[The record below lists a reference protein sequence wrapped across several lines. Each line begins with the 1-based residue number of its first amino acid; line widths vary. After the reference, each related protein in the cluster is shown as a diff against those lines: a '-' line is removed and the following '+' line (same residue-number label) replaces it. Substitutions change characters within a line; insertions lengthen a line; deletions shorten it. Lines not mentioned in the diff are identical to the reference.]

1 MKIECEVSEEDLVRV
16 PRLASECDPTRLELS
31 PAEGFLLSR
40 IDGQTSWKLL
50 REIGG
55 LTADQVDLCVEEW
68 LMEGYIDI
76 DGRPPRV
83 KRRESAIPEKP
94 KPRRTML
101 PGEIDE
107 SLVDPSL
114 DLDAALQREILEV
127 EQKLECDY
135 FTLLGLERG
144 AEAKEIKRTY
154 FSLSK
159 RFHPDRYFRKNVG
172 EYGDRLHTVFKAISE
187 AYEVL
192 SDPASRKEI
201 EASLADPYRVETFSD
216 PGDPTAGK
224 KRSRRPLSPVERLR
238 QRMPFRVPEGV
249 RDEKTAQGD
258 DLFKAAQQ
266 SERMGRFGEAAA
278 NLRLAVAFDP
288 FNREYKR
295 ALGRLQAKIARDRI
309 EEILSATSGGL
320 AENEKGEAR
329 RLAQEMVLHR
339 PKDAKVLSLAARLYI
354 ELEDA
359 DHADEYVDRLATSA
373 PEDGEHHRIKAM
385 VHRLRGNKGHAMSEL
400 DKALELDA
408 NDAEAKKL
416 KKTLR
421 GGARRT

>member
-1 MKIECEVSEEDLVRV
+1 M
-16 PRLASECDPTRLELS
+16 
-31 PAEGFLLSR
+31 LSR

-55 LTADQVDLCVEEW
+55 LTPDQVDLCIEEW
-68 LMEGYIDI
+68 LMEAYIDI

-83 KRRESAIPEKP
+83 KRRETAIPEKP
-94 KPRRTML
+94 KPKRTML

-107 SLVDPSL
+107 SLIDSSL
-114 DLDAALQREILEV
+114 DLDVALQREILEV

-135 FTLLGLERG
+135 FTLLGLER
-144 AEAKEIKRTY
+144 EADGKEIKRSY
-154 FSLSK
+154 FVLSK

-172 EYGDRLHTVFKAISE
+172 DYGERLHTVFKAISE
-187 AYEVL
+187 AYELL

-201 EASLADPYRVETFSD
+201 LASLADPYRVETFSE
-216 PGDPTAGK
+216 PGDPAAGTTT
-224 KRSRRPLSPVERLR
+224 SRKPLSPVERLR
-238 QRMPFRVPEGV
+238 QRMLFRMPEGM

-266 SERMGRFGEAAA
+266 SERMGRFAEAAA

-295 ALGRLQAKIARDRI
+295 ALGKLQAQIARDRI
-309 EEILSATSGGL
+309 EELLSSASGGL
-320 AENEKGEAR
+320 GENEKGEAR

-339 PKDAKVLSLAARLYI
+339 PKDAKVLSLAARLYV

-359 DHADEYVDRLATSA
+359 DHADEYADRLATAA
-373 PEDGEHHRIKAM
+373 PDDGEHHRIRAM
-385 VHRLRGNKGHAMSEL
+385 VHRLRGNKGHAVSEVN
-400 DKALELDA
+400 KALELDEI
-408 NDAEAKKL
+408 DAEAKKL
-416 KKTLR
+416 LHLLR
-421 GGARRT
+421 GGSRRT